1 MNKQEIHR
9 CLVDQA
15 CKELESIT
23 ISAKSSFSTAT
34 SDQHRAEG
42 KYDTF
47 KLESSFLSRGLARR
61 VAELTT
67 AMEALQGIPLPDL
80 NQTSPVQIGA
90 LVRLKCADGK
100 PVVLL
105 LGTAA
110 SGESIS
116 VSGEEISVVNCSSP
130 LGQAVLNKR
139 VGDTFEIKTGKATH
153 SFTVQTVE

>member
-15 CKELESIT
+15 KIELESIT

-90 LVRLKCADGK
+90 LAITGGPMPTPIGLGLVGLG
-100 PVVLL
+100 VVLRIVARRRRP
-105 LGTAA
+105 TH
-110 SGESIS
+110 
-116 VSGEEISVVNCSSP
+116 
-130 LGQAVLNKR
+130 R
-139 VGDTFEIKTGKATH
+139 DHTGDDGMIMR
-153 SFTVQTVE
+153 